1 VRAVRRA
8 YCRAQAKPQ
17 EQQTMNPET
26 VTILISFAV
35 LVLQIVQVVRYVRLV
50 AEVERVTTELDQTL
64 NRLHR
69 AIELTR
75 EVYSCVFR
83 ATEYLDSL
91 AFQVFREY
99 EKDKEVLWQDQA
111 RYQHIVRQAENNAS
125 LYSTLIELKAISN
138 VIGDDE
144 LKALIGAIDQW
155 MQHFN
160 PAANQGERVEKVK
173 ELGEIIK
180 AIQEK
185 ILELIN
191 LRLSARI

>member
-1 VRAVRRA
+1 
-8 YCRAQAKPQ
+8 
-17 EQQTMNPET
+17 MNPET